1 MSEANGTR
9 TARSPRAAFPEP
21 AMGRRI
27 RSFILL
33 PYFLASVILK
43 LHMTP
48 HLSRPELVRLLSG
61 EAVQTE
67 VDDMVPHLIAC
78 RPCWELAAGVVAEL
92 KKDNALVRSGD
103 KQAAVLTLLEDEERA
118 ALDLLKARACWAEL
132 KELSPEEQI
141 ERIESV
147 AALRTRT
154 MFEVVLADARAVA
167 PADPFL
173 GEETARLAYLLAES
187 LPRPRYPET
196 LKSDLQAEAM
206 NAVANA
212 RRLAADWKSA
222 RAALAASRNHLGR
235 GSGDPAREARF
246 LSTWASLESDIGE
259 FEVALG
265 LLGRAAEL
273 YQSARNPAGLSAVA
287 VKEAGT
293 LLAACRHED
302 AVARAREALSL
313 LPPGE
318 ARLEMLARSIITES
332 LVHLGRPSEALRS
345 FVATRPIY
353 EQLGGGRRTELRVG
367 YLEALLLDSLGC
379 VRESEKAFRKV
390 IAGYIEEELYKDAF
404 LTLLTFFEV
413 LVKRGAFRK
422 AKRIYQ
428 QAADLLA
435 QAGSGSHEQMRQ
447 VWRHLLQQIEGE
459 SLKEHQLQEVR
470 QYVYQYWN
478 TPAPRPPFAAI
489 R

>member
-1 MSEANGTR
+1 MA
-9 TARSPRAAFPEP
+9 
-21 AMGRRI
+21 
-27 RSFILL
+27 
-33 PYFLASVILK
+33 
-43 LHMTP
+43 P
-48 HLSRPELVRLLSG
+48 HLSRLELVRLLSG
-61 EAVQTE
+61 EAVQAE
-67 VDDMVPHLIAC
+67 VDDMVPHLIGC
-78 RPCWELAAGVVAEL
+78 RLCWELAAGVVAEL

-103 KQAAVLTLLEDEERA
+103 KQAAVLMLLEDEERA

-132 KELSPEEQI
+132 KDLSPEEQI

-154 MFEVVLADARAVA
+154 MFEVVLAEARAVA
-167 PADPFL
+167 PGDPFL

-196 LKSDLQAEAM
+196 LKNDLQAEAM

-222 RAALAASRNHLGR
+222 RGALAASRNHLSR

-246 LSTWASLESDIGE
+246 LSTWASLATDTGE
-259 FEVALG
+259 FEAALG
-265 LLGRAAEL
+265 LLGRAADL
-273 YQSARNPAGLSAVA
+273 YRSAGDPAGLSNVA
-287 VKEAGT
+287 VKEAST
-293 LLAACRHED
+293 LLAAYRHED

-313 LPPGE
+313 LPAGE
-318 ARLEMLARSIITES
+318 ARLEMLARSIITEC
-332 LVHLGRPSEALRS
+332 LVYLGRPSEALRS

-353 EQLGGGRRTELRVG
+353 EHFRGRRTELDVG
-367 YLEALLLDSLGC
+367 SLEALLLDSLGC

-390 IAGYIEEELYKDAF
+390 IAGYVEEELYKDAF
-404 LTLLTFFEV
+404 LTLLTFFEI

-422 AKRIYQ
+422 AKQIYR

-447 VWRHLLQQIEGE
+447 VWRHLLRQVERE
-459 SLKEHQLQEVR
+459 SLKEHQIQEVR
-470 QYVYQYWN
+470 QYVYQHWN
-478 TPAPRPPFAAI
+478 TPAPRPPFAAVH
-489 R
+489 

>member
-1 MSEANGTR
+1 MG
-9 TARSPRAAFPEP
+9 PERLGP
-21 AMGRRI
+21 AGRFSKTGDWKEEQVVPPP
-27 RSFILL
+27 SF
-33 PYFLASVILK
+33 FLDSVILK
-43 LHMTP
+43 LHMAP

-78 RPCWELAAGVVAEL
+78 RPCWELAAGVGAEL

-132 KELSPEEQI
+132 RDLSREEQI

-154 MFEVVLADARAVA
+154 MFEVILAEARAMA
-167 PADPFL
+167 SRDPFL
-173 GEETARLAYLLAES
+173 GEETARLAHLLAGW
-187 LPRPRYPET
+187 LPSPRYPET

-222 RAALAASRNHLGR
+222 RAALAASRNHLSR

-246 LSTWASLESDIGE
+246 LSTWASLESDTGD

-273 YQSARNPAGLSAVA
+273 CRSARDPVGFSIVA
-287 VKEAGT
+287 VQEAGT
-293 LLAACRHED
+293 FLAACRHED
-302 AVARAREALSL
+302 AVARAREALAL

-318 ARLEMLARSIITES
+318 ARLEMLARSIVTEC
-332 LVHLGRPSEALRS
+332 LVYLGRPSEALRS

-353 EQLGGGRRTELRVG
+353 EQLGGRRTELRVG

-404 LTLLTFFEV
+404 LTLLTFFEI

-422 AKRIYQ
+422 AKQIYQ

-447 VWRHLLQQIEGE
+447 VWQHLRQQIERE
-459 SLKEHQLQEVR
+459 SLKERQLQEVR

-478 TPAPRPPFAAI
+478 TSALRPPFAAI
-489 R
+489 H

>member
-1 MSEANGTR
+1 LGPERLGSAGRFSR
-9 TARSPRAAFPEP
+9 TGDWKEERFVPPP
-21 AMGRRI
+21 
-27 RSFILL
+27 SF
-33 PYFLASVILK
+33 FLNSVILK
-43 LHMTP
+43 LHMAP

-92 KKDNALVRSGD
+92 KKDKALVRSGD
-103 KQAAVLTLLEDEERA
+103 KRAAILTLLEDEERA

-132 KELSPEEQI
+132 RDLSPEEQI
-141 ERIESV
+141 EKIHSV

-154 MFEVVLADARAVA
+154 MFEVVLAEARAVA
-167 PADPFL
+167 PRDPFL
-173 GEETARLAYLLAES
+173 GEETARVAYLLAGS
-187 LPRPRYPET
+187 LPSPRYPET

-222 RAALAASRNHLGR
+222 RAALAASRNLLSR
-235 GSGDPAREARF
+235 GSGNPAREARF
-246 LSTWASLESDIGE
+246 LSKWASLATDTGD

-273 YQSARNPAGLSAVA
+273 YRSARDPAGLSTMAVQ
-287 VKEAGT
+287 EAST
-293 LLAACRHED
+293 LLAACRHEE
-302 AVARAREALSL
+302 AVARAREALTL
-313 LPPGE
+313 LAPGE
-318 ARLEMLARSIITES
+318 ARLEMLARSIITEC
-332 LVHLGRPSEALRS
+332 LVYLGRSSEALRS
-345 FVATRPIY
+345 FVATRPLY
-353 EQLGGGRRTELRVG
+353 EQFWGRRTELDVG
-367 YLEALLLDSLGC
+367 SLEALLLDSLGC
-379 VRESEKAFRKV
+379 VRESKKAFRKV

-404 LTLLTFFEV
+404 LTLLTFFEI

-422 AKRIYQ
+422 AKQIYQ

-447 VWRHLLQQIEGE
+447 VWRHLLQQMERE
-459 SLKEHQLQEVR
+459 SLKEDLLQEVR
-470 QYVYQYWN
+470 QYVYRHWN

-489 R
+489 H